1 MSEGASIILEKY
13 TNLCFNESTECQL
26 NDKCT
31 FITFPKNK
39 IVLFQGETTKSLYF
53 IITGLVRSY
62 YIDKE
67 GNDITK
73 SFATENDFF
82 GTKGLLGNN
91 PSLFNVECLEE
102 CECIQI
108 PYTVIKSLM
117 EKNEEVYKYFSQYII
132 TALENLEI
140 RTRDLLMKSAK
151 DRYKIFMEQYPNL
164 EKRVQQKYIA
174 SYIGIRS
181 GSLSRIKSR
190 I

>member
-1 MSEGASIILEKY
+1 MSERASIILEKY
-13 TNLCFNESTECQL
+13 TKLCFNESTKCQL

-73 SFATENDFF
+73 SFAAENDFF

-108 PYTVIKSLM
+108 PYMVIKNLM
-117 EKNEEVYKYFSQYII
+117 GENEEVYKYFSQYII
-132 TALENLEI
+132 SALGNLEI
-140 RTRDLLMKSAK
+140 RTRDLLMKSAEE
-151 DRYKIFMEQYPNL
+151 RYKIFMEQYPNL

-181 GSLSRIKSR
+181 GSLSRIKKC